1 MASLLEKVRI
11 LIASETNRVVDRGL
25 TATGDEAMYRHQ
37 VRELQ
42 SLQEQLTQ
50 QMVSLRAE
58 ITEMRRRSD
67 AQNALVAQQDA
78 EVDSLLQ
85 SNLQEEALA
94 AQERLNL
101 SRATAGQLVES
112 VERLEAEY
120 AQLAEAKSQLDARI
134 NTAIR
139 SEPAMRGMLA
149 VQRAKQLTGEAMKSL
164 EDLGGTGDADA
175 ARVVSAVRGRLAEA
189 EAQLAELEQ
198 RGFAHGETPEVLK
211 RKELEAQLEARK
223 QRLGL

>member
-11 LIASETNRVVDRGL
+11 LIASETNRMVDRGL
-25 TATGDEAMYRHQ
+25 ASTGDEAMYRHQ

-85 SNLQEEALA
+85 SSLQEEALA

-101 SRATAGQLVES
+101 SRATAGQLAES

-134 NTAIR
+134 NTVIR
-139 SEPAMRGMLA
+139 SEPAVRGMLA
-149 VQRAKQLTGEAMKSL
+149 VQRAKQLTGEAMRSL
-164 EDLGGTGDADA
+164 DDLAGTGDADA
-175 ARVVSAVRGRLAEA
+175 TRVVNSVRGRLAEA

-198 RGFAHGETPEVLK
+198 RGLAQGETPEILK

>member
-1 MASLLEKVRI
+1 MASLLEKVRT
-11 LIASETNRVVDRGL
+11 LVAADLNRAVDRGL
-25 TATGDEAMYRHQ
+25 SSTSDEAMYRHQ

-50 QMVSLRAE
+50 QMVNLRAD

-67 AQNALVAQQDA
+67 AQQGLVVQQDL
-78 EVDSLLQ
+78 EVDSLLRE
-85 SNLQEEALA
+85 NLQEEALA

-101 SRATAGQLVES
+101 SRATAGQLAES

-120 AQLAEAKSQLDARI
+120 AQLAEAKGQLDARI
-134 NTAIR
+134 NTVTR
-139 SEPAMRGMLA
+139 TEPAMRGMLA

-164 EDLGGTGDADA
+164 DDLAGAGDVDA
-175 ARVVSAVRGRLAEA
+175 AHVVNAIRGRLAEA
-189 EAQLAELEQ
+189 EAQLSELEL
-198 RGFAHGETPEVLK
+198 RGLAHGETPDVLK